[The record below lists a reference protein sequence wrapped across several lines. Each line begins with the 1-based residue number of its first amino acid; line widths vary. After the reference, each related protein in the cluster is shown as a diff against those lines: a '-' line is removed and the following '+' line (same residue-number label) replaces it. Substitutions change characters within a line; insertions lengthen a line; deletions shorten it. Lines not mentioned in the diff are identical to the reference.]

1 MKERIIILAE
11 TDMNNSWILCGVAAC
26 LLLVTVSC
34 STSADAVLEEEVAS
48 ADVKQDENP
57 DAYDEEEHLFD
68 DVPDDGIPQVIT
80 LQSAPSGQVVTKGT
94 GTVGAVR
101 KNGTGTGGDTE
112 KDSHWQYEDIYVL
125 MMTDDKYAL
134 YKEDIDKE
142 WYYTSINLKKDGIYS
157 SKGYQFDNTFWSR
170 PEKDAEGKYTLNY
183 REDPRSKGDLRYYP
197 YSNGEK
203 DEDGKI
209 IERKS
214 RFFAYYIDD
223 AAVETVAGSPKI
235 EGLEETVT
243 KPTRATVKFHI
254 DGSQDLMCGY
264 ASAVYPYKGEYKT
277 LTYFSARSARAGVI
291 PALNMEH
298 LLTRFQ
304 FRIVAGDND
313 VYGTEKSSPVTVT
326 AIKVRSKSVGT
337 MLVAAKDFD
346 EYKNGYCEI
355 SDWSN
360 DEWFSLKEIDKT
372 QTPSIGAGKPKLKAL
387 SPVEMNAGMTP
398 DIGEALFVQPG
409 QEKYELVL
417 CTSQWLNGDGPNV
430 GGSYEKKEEIMLEI
444 SSEDIPKFERGMS
457 YNVTIYV
464 YSYQEVKIQ
473 VKANAWEAGGD
484 VEIGG
489 DEWK

>member
-1 MKERIIILAE
+1 
-11 TDMNNSWILCGVAAC
+11 MNKTWILCGVAAC
-26 LLLVTVSC
+26 LLMVTASC

-48 ADVKQDENP
+48 TDVKQDENP
-57 DAYDEEEHLFD
+57 DADDEEEHLFD
-68 DVPDDGIPQVIT
+68 DVPDDGMPQAII

-94 GTVGAVR
+94 GTVGSV
-101 KNGTGTGGDTE
+101 KQSGTGTGGDTE

-170 PEKDAEGKYTLNY
+170 PQEDAEGKYTLNY

-214 RFFAYYIDD
+214 RFFAYYVDD
-223 AAVETVAGSPKI
+223 AAVGTDDAGSPKI
-235 EGLEETVT
+235 EGLDDA
-243 KPTRATVKFHI
+243 KPTRATLKFHV

-264 ASAVYPYKGEYKT
+264 ASGQYNDKI

-304 FRIVAGDND
+304 FKVVAGDNE

-326 AIKVRSKSVGT
+326 AIKVRSKSKGT

-346 EYKNGYCEI
+346 EYKSGYCEI

-409 QEKYELVL
+409 QDKYELVL
-417 CTSQWLNGDGPNV
+417 CTSQTLNLSDDPAV
-430 GGSYEKKEEIMLEI
+430 DHSYVKEEEIKLEI
-444 SSEDIPKFERGMS
+444 KDEDIPKFERGKS
-457 YNVTIYV
+457 YNVTIWV
-464 YSYQEVKIQ
+464 YSYQEVKLQIN
-473 VKANAWEAGGD
+473 ATAWEKGKD
-484 VEIGG
+484 VNDVGK
-489 DEWK
+489 DNWDF